1 MADQRE
7 SMSLVRFDAFVEQR
21 LYAEGHG
28 FYAEHGSAG
37 GARGDFITSPE
48 VGPLFGAVIGRYLDQ
63 RWRDLAQPDEFRVVE
78 VGAGKGTLAAAILAS
93 APDCLSALNYQLV
106 ERSEQQLEQARS
118 LLGDRAEY
126 SRNLDESSSPGV
138 VLANELLDNL
148 PFRVIVR
155 RGSEFHE
162 WFVEDGTA
170 IVEYPAVV
178 EVGDWP
184 GKLPEGVAFPWH
196 EQAARWI
203 AVARSAIGT
212 GAVLAFDYGVSQT
225 ADLVG
230 RAWLRT
236 YRNHRRGADPL
247 VSASVDITTDVGFD
261 QLAPDRLRTQSEF
274 LESYGIQELVAEGR
288 RIWAE
293 GAAQG
298 SLAAIAGRSRVTE
311 AEALL
316 DVDGLGGFL
325 VAEWRVG

>member
-63 RWRDLAQPDEFRVVE
+63 RWRDLAQPDEFRVIE

-106 ERSEQQLEQARS
+106 ERSEHQLEQARS

-230 RAWLRT
+230 GAWPRT
-236 YRNHRRGADPL
+236 YRGHHRAAVPVDSASDHTPSQRGFDHLAPVWRRPHSEVINAVADP
-247 VSASVDITTDVGFD
+247 
-261 QLAPDRLRTQSEF
+261 E
-274 LESYGIQELVAEGR
+274 LEVQQR
-288 RIWAE
+288 
-293 GAAQG
+293 
-298 SLAAIAGRSRVTE
+298 AGTRQH
-311 AEALL
+311 
-316 DVDGLGGFL
+316 G
-325 VAEWRVG
+325 